1 VTIQCINSLCIF
13 LVLLSELITSYSGYV
28 CVPYLHTDYSAKL
41 KEYLKNSNNIKK
53 LFFVTGTFSRESMP
67 YFSDST
73 NHYLLAK
80 FKDDAQMSKD
90 LATFNQDKTSFMFS
104 VDDDLFQREVQGETN
119 FVSVYYLED
128 ADESEDLQQIA
139 NLLLKRDKIEI
150 AWMGNMNTFCLNPAK
165 FTFPYSANIVVIE
178 VASQKSYQSLK
189 KYCDQTRRDINRKGL
204 VMTNLL
210 SLSVLDQ
217 LK

>member
-1 VTIQCINSLCIF
+1 
-13 LVLLSELITSYSGYV
+13 LSELSLSYSGYV
-28 CVPYLHTDYSAKL
+28 CVPYLHTPESAKL
-41 KEYLKNSNNIKK
+41 KEYLINSKNIKK
-53 LFFVTGTFSRESMP
+53 LFFVTGTFSSESKP

-80 FKDDAQMSKD
+80 FKDNAQISKD
-90 LATFNQDKTSFMFS
+90 LAIYNQDKTSFVFN
-104 VDDDLFQREVQGETN
+104 VNDDLFQREV
-119 FVSVYYLED
+119 
-128 ADESEDLQQIA
+128 

-150 AWMGNMNTFCLNPAK
+150 AWLGHMNTFCLNPAK
-165 FTFPYSANIVVIE
+165 FTFPYSANLVIIE

-204 VMTNLL
+204 SMTNLM
-210 SLSVLDQ
+210 SFSILDQ